1 MAAHFVNVLGAGTEK
16 CSGKA
21 FYESLSDASRQCFWH
36 KLEKCSKETLLGA
49 FCDRTRRSYSYQLM
63 GSVRKRQIPA
73 HFAGQC
79 VVLRIKAWEEC
90 SAEYLQSLR
99 QFQFIYDKIQML
111 WLASNNKIASRQ
123 GGRNVIHKGTEGRTG
138 RD

>member
-1 MAAHFVNVLGAGTEK
+1 MGQSVWEGRFWEPVVTHRVNNPGAIAEK

-79 VVLRIKAWEEC
+79 VMCQINVRKEC
-90 SAEYLQSLR
+90 
-99 QFQFIYDKIQML
+99 F
-111 WLASNNKIASRQ
+111 
-123 GGRNVIHKGTEGRTG
+123 V
-138 RD
+138 